1 MQDIFTEERRAWL
14 AGNRRSAPNDKAR
27 MQAKFDAAR
36 VAMGDKYCCHPSRRV
51 QRLDATYPA
60 WIDRAWQPP
69 YPPYDGLLLREKLRE
84 ARVFRRA
91 VVEES

>member
-1 MQDIFTEERRAWL
+1 MQDVFTAERRAWL

-51 QRLDATYPA
+51 QRLDATHPT
-60 WIDRAWQPP
+60 WTGRAWSPSGMIYGGRLMDNLIQ
-69 YPPYDGLLLREKLRE
+69 
-84 ARVFRRA
+84 ARCWTRP